1 MIAMK
6 KTFALA
12 LVVLPF
18 LWACSPSTPAIEPV
32 RSVKL
37 VTAQSDGVASAAGWA
52 AEVRARYETRLSF
65 RIGGLL
71 THRSIE
77 LGQRFKAGQVLAQL
91 DPQDAGL
98 NSQAA
103 QAQLLNA
110 RIQRDLAASELH
122 RFEVL
127 WKQGFIGPAE
137 WDRRQ
142 ASWRSAQ
149 AQFEQAQAQADLW
162 LNQARYAQL
171 IAPQAGVVTGLEAEP
186 GQVVSAGAPVLRV
199 AWDGPREVQAWVSED
214 QVSSWKVGQAVE
226 VSRWGETQRVSA
238 RLREVSASAD
248 PQTRSYLVR
257 IDLPAAQDWPLGQ
270 TARVWR
276 SDSGTDPLPGLA
288 LPTSAVLVVNG
299 QASVWVY
306 DPAQQQVQPV
316 AVQIQGYQGDRVRV
330 TSGLSAGQQVVAAGG
345 HTLTPGQKV
354 TPYVGKNPVPD
365 PVDAQPTPG
374 RRP

>member
-1 MIAMK
+1 MN
-6 KTFALA
+6 KTLALA
-12 LVVLPF
+12 LAALPWV
-18 LWACSPSTPAIEPV
+18 WACSPSAPPPEPV

-37 VTAQSDGVASAAGWA
+37 VTAQSTDGASAAGWA

-71 THRSIE
+71 TQRSIE
-77 LGQRFKAGQVLAQL
+77 LGQRFKAGQLLAQL

-110 RIQRDLAASELH
+110 RIQRDLAATELQ

-142 ASWRSAQ
+142 AGWRSAQ
-149 AQFEQAQAQADLW
+149 AQFEQAQAQADLL
-162 LNQARYAQL
+162 LNQASYAQL

-186 GQVVSAGAPVLRV
+186 GQVLTAGAPVLRV

-214 QVSSWKVGQAVE
+214 QVASWKVGQTVQ
-226 VSRWGETQRVSA
+226 VTRWGETERVSA

-257 IDLPAAQDWPLGQ
+257 IDLPANQDWALGQ

-276 SDSGTDPLPGLA
+276 GESNSSTASGVA
-288 LPTSAVLVVNG
+288 LPTSAVLQVKG

-306 DPAQQQVQPV
+306 DPVQQQVQPV
-316 AVQIQGYQGDRVRV
+316 AVQVQGYQGDRVLV
-330 TSGLSAGQQVVAAGG
+330 SSGLSAGQQVVAAGG
-345 HTLTPGQKV
+345 HALTPGQKV

-365 PVDAQPTPG
+365 PADAQATPG
-374 RRP
+374 TRP